1 MSKES
6 RLVNAS
12 KLKLGLVSK
21 DFILPNYGVVKGASD
36 LFPPGSVVFAGLN
49 GQLSAGLPIG
59 EVFVNDNTSVTSV
72 SNSGFTQFNYFN
84 TNGHSNLSTPDHTEN
99 HIMIDVAGVY
109 MVDCCV
115 NIKNSSGN
123 AHDIEVVVAKNNGT
137 TIFPNMRRHRTLGT
151 GTDVGA
157 IPLCGH
163 LNLSVGDTIEV
174 WITSDSGAARN
185 VTGEDVVLMITL
197 VSPT

>member
-1 MSKES
+1 MSRES
-6 RLVNAS
+6 ILVKQSVVKVSNI
-12 KLKLGLVSK
+12 SK
-21 DFILPNYGVVKGASD
+21 DFVLPNFGVVKGASD
-36 LFPPGSVVFAGLN
+36 LFKPGSVIYTGLN
-49 GQLSAGLPIG
+49 GGFKAGLPIG
-59 EVFVNDNTSVTSV
+59 EVFVNDNSEVTLV
-72 SNSGFTQFNYFN
+72 SSSGFTQFNHFD

-99 HIMIDVAGVY
+99 HIVIDVAGVY

-123 AHDIEVVVAKNNGT
+123 AHDIEVVVAKNDGT

-163 LNLSVGDTIEV
+163 LGLLVGDTLEV
-174 WITSDSGAARN
+174 WITSDSASARN